1 MKQKKNADTL
11 TVTIVK
17 NGLPK
22 EVTVTAELAEMLDM
36 AYSSSN
42 IYGLGGSTA
51 RKLKDFFGKELKEF
65 EQLCNENENLSKAYL
80 FCEAFRIYSNE
91 SPLLVEALQWVEEHK
106 SDEGFSSRQITI
118 DTLMEKESLGYR
130 LDPTHASY
138 GQLVADFDAWTGRRL
153 IEANLRVSFVRFLK
167 FFYALI
173 K

>member
-1 MKQKKNADTL
+1 MKQKENM
-11 TVTIVK
+11 TVTIVM

-22 EVTVTAELAEMLDM
+22 EVTVDAKLAEMLNC
-36 AYSSSN
+36 AYEQSK

-51 RKLKDFFGKELKEF
+51 RKLKDFFAKNLDKF
-65 EQLCNENENLSKAYL
+65 ERLCKDNENLSKAYL
-80 FCEAFRIYSNE
+80 FCEAFGIYSNE

-106 SDEGFSSRQITI
+106 LDESFSSRMISI
-118 DTLMEKESLGYR
+118 DVLMERENLGYR
-130 LDPTHASY
+130 LDPAHDSY
-138 GQLVADFDAWTGRRL
+138 AQLVADFEAWTGRRL